1 MKSRADFLL
10 TFNARDFVDAEHF
23 GVRVIAPEA
32 IRRFSEEQSSGPDE
46 VLLIPTRFS
55 LGFMMSLPSASM
67 GPGTHSFGHPG
78 AGGSLAFADPD
89 AKIGFGYIMN
99 QMNAGILID
108 QRATALIDALY
119 QCF

>member
-1 MKSRADFLL
+1 
-10 TFNARDFVDAEHF
+10 
-23 GVRVIAPEA
+23 
-32 IRRFSEEQSSGPDE
+32 
-46 VLLIPTRFS
+46 
-55 LGFMMSLPSASM
+55 MMSLPGASM
-67 GPGTHSFGHPG
+67 GPGTRSFGHPG
-78 AGGSLAFADPD
+78 AGGSLGFADPD